1 MLRLYVPVAVTVVL
15 IASLT
20 AWEGFYSDRFRS
32 SSVTAEEFGKR
43 FANLPKTVGNWE
55 GEDHKV
61 DDKTL
66 QVAGAV
72 NHVSR
77 TYTNA
82 STGETVDVWLV
93 VGHARDIGRH
103 TPDVC
108 YVAQG
113 FSQDGTKQ
121 KHKIEVE
128 GEAPATFFTA
138 RFRREDQA
146 GIPTRVFWA
155 WNANE
160 ETKDDGGQDW
170 VAPDN
175 QRLHFGNNTALY
187 KMYFT
192 ARMPDRDQPPRDN
205 VAMEFAKV
213 MLPAVNRSLFP
224 ERYAGQANAA
234 PSDAVPAAT
243 GDDAAAKDPTLT
255 APATDAVPGAEAEAK
270 PEADKTP
277 AP

>member
-1 MLRLYVPVAVTVVL
+1 MLRLYLPVAVTVVL

-20 AWEGFYSDRFRS
+20 AWEGYYSDRFRS

-43 FANLPKTVGNWE
+43 FANLPKNVGLWE
-55 GEDHKV
+55 GVDHKV
-61 DDKTL
+61 DEKTL
-66 QVAGAV
+66 DVAGAV

-77 TYTNA
+77 TYTNTE
-82 STGETVDVWLV
+82 SGETVDLWLV
-93 VGHARDIGRH
+93 VGHSRDIGRH

-108 YVAQG
+108 YVSQG

-128 GEAPATFFTA
+128 GEEPATFYTA
-138 RFRREDQA
+138 RFRREDRA
-146 GIPTRVFWA
+146 GVPTRVFWA

-160 ETKDDGGQDW
+160 DEEHDW

-192 ARMPDRDQPPRDN
+192 AQMPDRDQPVADN
-205 VAMEFAKV
+205 VAMDFAKV
-213 MLPAVNRSLFP
+213 MLPAVNRALFP
-224 ERYAGQANAA
+224 ERYAGEPTAA
-234 PSDAVPAAT
+234 PSDAVPVAT
-243 GDDAAAKDPTLT
+243 ADAAAAKDPTLT
-255 APATDAVPGAEAEAK
+255 TPATEPVPGAEVVK
-270 PEADKTP
+270 PEAEAP

>member
-20 AWEGFYSDRFRS
+20 FWESIYSDRFRS
-32 SSVTAEEFGKR
+32 SSVSAAEFGER
-43 FANLPKTVGNWE
+43 FKKLPATVGPWE
-55 GEDHKV
+55 GVDHKV

-66 QVAGAV
+66 EVAGAV

-77 TYTNA
+77 TYRNTE
-82 STGETVDVWLV
+82 TGDAVDVWLV

-108 YVAQG
+108 YIAQG
-113 FSQDGTKQ
+113 FSQDGSKQ
-121 KHKIEVE
+121 KHKIEVA
-128 GEAPATFFTA
+128 GEEPATFFTA
-138 RFRREDQA
+138 RFRREDMA

-160 ETKDDGGQDW
+160 KDGEQDW

-175 QRLHFGNNTALY
+175 QRLYFGNNTHLY

-192 ARMPDRDQPPRDN
+192 AKMPDRDEPPRDN

-213 MLPAVNRSLFP
+213 MLPAVNRTLFP
-224 ERYAGQANAA
+224 ERYAGEAAA
-234 PSDAVPAAT
+234 PPAGDAKTPEEA
-243 GDDAAAKDPTLT
+243 DRAAKDPTLT
-255 APATDAVPGAEAEAK
+255 TPVIATAAEAEADDAV
-270 PEADKTP
+270 PATETP